1 MKESKI
7 REILVSYQKKRD
19 KAESELEL
27 RKNDVYSQIPE
38 FKKLDDE
45 ISKIGLQLTKLVLQ
59 NPSNKED
66 IILESKQKMDEL
78 KNKKEELLTKYKV
91 PTGYLEIQY
100 DCKLCSDKGFL
111 NNGHK
116 CNCLKQ
122 EIINEAY
129 KMSNISRMLEKEN
142 FTTLDTSIFSSEK
155 DLESN
160 ISPQQNMLQIVSICE
175 SFIIDF
181 DKDNGENLLFYGD
194 TGLGKTFMCNCIAK
208 SLLDKGHLVI
218 YQTAF
223 KMFEIIE
230 DYKFKNTDNHI
241 SKENYENLFDCDLLI
256 IDDLG
261 TELTNSFTNSE
272 LFNILNTRLLSG
284 KKTIIS
290 TNLSPMQLGSNYAQ
304 RIFSRIFDRF
314 KMVKFL
320 GKDLRWEN
328 KKEIEEK

>member
-7 REILVSYQKKRD
+7 REILISYQKKRD
-19 KAESELEL
+19 KAESDLEL

-45 ISKIGLQLTKLVLQ
+45 ISKVGLQLAKLVLQ
-59 NPSNKED
+59 NPSNREN
-66 IILESKQKMDEL
+66 IILESKKKMDEL
-78 KNKKEELLTKYKV
+78 KSQKKELLTKYKV
-91 PTGYLEIQY
+91 PNGYLEIQH
-100 DCKLCSDKGFL
+100 DCNICKDKGFL
-111 NNGHK
+111 DNGHK

-155 DLESN
+155 DPEAN

-175 SFIIDF
+175 SFILDF

-230 DYKFKNTDNHI
+230 DYKFKNADSHI

-314 KMVKFL
+314 KMVKFI
-320 GKDLRWEN
+320 GKDLRWES
-328 KKEIEEK
+328 KQ

>member
-1 MKESKI
+1 MRESTL
-7 REILVSYQKKRD
+7 REILVSYERKRD
-19 KAESELEL
+19 KAESELEY
-27 RKNDVYSQIPE
+27 RIKDVYSQIPE
-38 FKKLDDE
+38 IKSIDNE
-45 ISKIGLQLTKLVLQ
+45 VNKIGLELAKLVLL
-59 NPSNKED
+59 NPQDKDSIIAQSKE
-66 IILESKQKMDEL
+66 KMKELKLKKDEL
-78 KNKKEELLTKYKV
+78 LNRYNV
-91 PTGYLEIQY
+91 PPGYLDIQHSCNV
-100 DCKLCSDKGFL
+100 CKDKGFL
-111 NNGHK
+111 QNGHK

-129 KMSNISRMLEKEN
+129 KMSNLSRMLENQN
-142 FTTLDTSIFSSEK
+142 FNNIDTSIFSDELFE
-155 DLESN
+155 DSN
-160 ISPQQNMLQIVSICE
+160 ISPRQNFLQIVSVCE
-175 SFIIDF
+175 SFVLNF
-181 DKDNGENLLFYGD
+181 DRDNDENLLFYGD

-230 DYKFKNTDNHI
+230 DYKFKNNENHI
-241 SKENYENLFDCDLLI
+241 SKDNYDNLFDCDLLI

-272 LFNILNTRLLSG
+272 LFNILNTRLLTG

-314 KMVKFL
+314 KMVKFI
-320 GKDLRWEN
+320 GNDLRWEN
-328 KKEIEEK
+328 KK

>member
-7 REILVSYQKKRD
+7 REILISYQKKRD
-19 KAESELEL
+19 KAESDLEL
-27 RKNDVYSQIPE
+27 RKIDVYSQIPE

-45 ISKIGLQLTKLVLQ
+45 ISKVGLQLAKLVLQ
-59 NPSNKED
+59 NPSNREN
-66 IILESKQKMDEL
+66 IILESKKKMDEL
-78 KNKKEELLTKYKV
+78 KSQKKELLTKYKV
-91 PTGYLEIQY
+91 PNGYLEIQH
-100 DCKLCSDKGFL
+100 DCNVCNDKGFL
-111 NNGHK
+111 DNGHK

-155 DLESN
+155 DPESN

-175 SFIIDF
+175 SFILDF

-230 DYKFKNTDNHI
+230 DYKFKNADSHI

-314 KMVKFL
+314 KMVKFI
-320 GKDLRWEN
+320 GKDLRWES
-328 KKEIEEK
+328 KQ

>member
-1 MKESKI
+1 MRESTL
-7 REILVSYQKKRD
+7 REILVSYERKRD
-19 KAESELEL
+19 KAESELEY
-27 RKNDVYSQIPE
+27 RIKDVYSQIPE
-38 FKKLDDE
+38 IKSIDDE
-45 ISKIGLQLTKLVLQ
+45 VSRIGLELAKLVLL
-59 NPSNKED
+59 NPQDKDS
-66 IILESKQKMDEL
+66 IIEKSKSKMKEL
-78 KNKKEELLTKYKV
+78 KLKKEELLSIYNV
-91 PTGYLEIQY
+91 PPGYLDIQHSCNI
-100 DCKLCSDKGFL
+100 CKDKGFL

-129 KMSNISRMLEKEN
+129 KMSNLSRMLENQN
-142 FTTLDTSIFSSEK
+142 FNNIDTTIFSDKVFE
-155 DLESN
+155 DSN
-160 ISPQQNMLQIVSICE
+160 ISPRQNFLQIVSTCE
-175 SFIIDF
+175 SFVFNF
-181 DKDNGENLLFYGD
+181 DRDNDENLLFYGD

-230 DYKFKNTDNHI
+230 DYKFKNNENHI
-241 SKENYENLFDCDLLI
+241 SKDNYNNLFDCDLLI

-272 LFNILNTRLLSG
+272 LFNILNTRLLTG

-314 KMVKFL
+314 KMVKFI
-320 GKDLRWEN
+320 GNDLRWEN
-328 KKEIEEK
+328 KK

>member
-1 MKESKI
+1 MKKSKL
-7 REILVSYQKKRD
+7 REILTSYERKRD
-19 KAESELEL
+19 KAESDLDY
-27 RKNDVYSQIPE
+27 RTKDVYRQIPE
-38 FKKLDDE
+38 ILDIDE
-45 ISKIGLQLTKLVLQ
+45 EIGKIGLQLTRLVLS
-59 NPSNKED
+59 NPKNKDE
-66 IILESKQKMDEL
+66 IIKQSKDKMELL
-78 KNKKEELLTKYKV
+78 KNRKEELLVKHSV
-91 PTGYLEIQY
+91 PQGYLDIQY
-100 DCKLCSDKGFL
+100 NCSICHDKGFL

-129 KMSNISRMLEKEN
+129 KMSNMSRVLESQN
-142 FTTLDTSIFSSEK
+142 FATINTNIFSDERFG
-155 DLESN
+155 DTN
-160 ISPQQNMLQIVSICE
+160 ISPRQNILQIVSICE
-175 SFIIDF
+175 SFVLNF
-181 DKDNGENLLFYGD
+181 DKDNDENLLFYGD

-208 SLLDKGHLVI
+208 SLLDKGYLVI

-230 DYKFKNTDNHI
+230 DYKFKNNDNHI
-241 SKENYENLFDCDLLI
+241 SKDNYENLFDCDLLI

-290 TNLSPMQLGSNYAQ
+290 TNLSPMQLGDNYTQ

-314 KMVKFL
+314 KMVKFI
-320 GKDLRWEN
+320 GNDLRWEN
-328 KKEIEEK
+328 KK

>member
-7 REILVSYQKKRD
+7 REILISYQKKRD
-19 KAESELEL
+19 KAESDLEL

-45 ISKIGLQLTKLVLQ
+45 ISKVVLQLAKLVLQ
-59 NPSNKED
+59 NPSNREN
-66 IILESKQKMDEL
+66 IILESKKKMDEL
-78 KNKKEELLTKYKV
+78 KSQKKELLTKYKV
-91 PTGYLEIQY
+91 PNGYLEIQH
-100 DCKLCSDKGFL
+100 DCNICKDKGFL
-111 NNGHK
+111 DNGHK

-155 DLESN
+155 DPESN

-175 SFIIDF
+175 SFILDF

-230 DYKFKNTDNHI
+230 DYKFKNADSHI

-314 KMVKFL
+314 KMVKFI
-320 GKDLRWEN
+320 GKDLRWES
-328 KKEIEEK
+328 KQ

>member
-1 MKESKI
+1 MIESKI

-27 RKNDVYSQIPE
+27 RRNDVYSQIPE
-38 FKKLDDE
+38 FKKIDEE
-45 ISKIGLQLTKLVLQ
+45 ISKAGLQLQ

-66 IILESKQKMDEL
+66 IILESKKKMDDL
-78 KNKKEELLTKYKV
+78 RKRKEDLLIRYKV

-100 DCKLCSDKGFL
+100 ECNVCKDKGFL
-111 NNGHK
+111 ENGQK
-116 CNCLKQ
+116 CNCFKQ
-122 EIINEAY
+122 QIINEAY
-129 KMSNISRMLEKEN
+129 KMSNIARMLEKEN
-142 FTTLDTSIFSSEK
+142 FTTLDTSIFSTEIDS
-155 DLESN
+155 ESN
-160 ISPQQNMLQIVSICE
+160 ISPQQNMLQIVSVCE
-175 SFIIDF
+175 SFVLDF

-230 DYKFKNTDNHI
+230 EYKFKNADNHL
-241 SKENYENLFDCDLLI
+241 SKSNYENLFDCDLLI

-314 KMVKFL
+314 KMVKFV

-328 KKEIEEK
+328 KK

>member
-19 KAESELEL
+19 KAEAELEL
-27 RKNDVYSQIPE
+27 RQKDVYSQIPE
-38 FKKLDDE
+38 FKRLDSE
-45 ISKIGLQLTKLVLQ
+45 ISKIGLKLTRLVLQ

-78 KNKKEELLTKYKV
+78 KNKKQELLTKYKV

-100 DCKLCSDKGFL
+100 DCKLCKDKGFL
-111 NNGHK
+111 ENGHK

-155 DLESN
+155 DSESN
-160 ISPQQNMLQIVSICE
+160 ISPQQNILEIVTICE

-208 SLLDKGHLVI
+208 SLLDKGNLVI

-230 DYKFKNTDNHI
+230 DYKFKNNDSYI

-314 KMVKFL
+314 KMVKFI
-320 GKDLRWEN
+320 GKDLRWES
-328 KKEIEEK
+328 KKEEK

>member
-7 REILVSYQKKRD
+7 REILISYQKKRD
-19 KAESELEL
+19 KAESDLEL

-45 ISKIGLQLTKLVLQ
+45 ISKVGLQLAKLVLQ
-59 NPSNKED
+59 NPSNREN
-66 IILESKQKMDEL
+66 IILESKKKMDEL
-78 KNKKEELLTKYKV
+78 KSQKKELLTKYKV
-91 PTGYLEIQY
+91 PNGYLEIQH
-100 DCKLCSDKGFL
+100 DCNICKDKGFL
-111 NNGHK
+111 DNGHK

-155 DLESN
+155 DPESN

-175 SFIIDF
+175 SFILDF
-181 DKDNGENLLFYGD
+181 DKDNGENLVFYGD

-230 DYKFKNTDNHI
+230 EYKFKNTDNHI
-241 SKENYENLFDCDLLI
+241 SKENYENLFNCDLLI

-272 LFNILNTRLLSG
+272 LFNILNTRLLDG

-290 TNLSPMQLGSNYAQ
+290 TNLDFMQLSQDYAI
-304 RIFSRIFDRF
+304 RISSRIFD
-314 KMVKFL
+314 KFDPIKFI
-320 GKDLRWEN
+320 GKDLRWES
-328 KKEIEEK
+328 KK

>member
-1 MKESKI
+1 MKKSKL
-7 REILVSYQKKRD
+7 REILTSYERKRD
-19 KAESELEL
+19 KAESDLDY
-27 RKNDVYSQIPE
+27 RTKDVYRQIPE
-38 FKKLDDE
+38 ILEIDE
-45 ISKIGLQLTKLVLQ
+45 EIGKIGLQLTRLVLS
-59 NPSNKED
+59 NPKNKDE
-66 IILESKQKMDEL
+66 IIKQSKDKMELL
-78 KNKKEELLTKYKV
+78 KNRKEELLVKHSV
-91 PTGYLEIQY
+91 PQGYLDIQY
-100 DCKLCSDKGFL
+100 NCSICHDKGFL

-129 KMSNISRMLEKEN
+129 KMSNMSRVLESQN
-142 FTTLDTSIFSSEK
+142 FATINTNIFSDERFG
-155 DLESN
+155 DTN
-160 ISPQQNMLQIVSICE
+160 ISPRQNILQIVSICE
-175 SFIIDF
+175 SFVLNF
-181 DKDNGENLLFYGD
+181 DKDNDENLLFYGD

-208 SLLDKGHLVI
+208 SLLDKGYLVI

-230 DYKFKNTDNHI
+230 DYKFKNNDNHI
-241 SKENYENLFDCDLLI
+241 SKDNYENLFDCDLLI

-290 TNLSPMQLGSNYAQ
+290 TNLSPMQLGDNYTQ

-314 KMVKFL
+314 KMVKFI
-320 GKDLRWEN
+320 GNDLRWEN
-328 KKEIEEK
+328 KK

>member
-1 MKESKI
+1 MRESKI

-45 ISKIGLQLTKLVLQ
+45 ISKIGLQLAKLVLQ
-59 NPSNKED
+59 NPSNKEN
-66 IILESKQKMDEL
+66 IILEAKKNMDTL
-78 KNKKEELLTKYKV
+78 KSRKEELLAKYKV
-91 PTGYLEIQY
+91 PNGYLEIQH
-100 DCKLCSDKGFL
+100 DCNVCKDKGFL
-111 NNGHK
+111 DNGHK

-155 DLESN
+155 DPESN

-175 SFIIDF
+175 SFILNF

-208 SLLDKGHLVI
+208 SLLDKGNLVI

-230 DYKFKNTDNHI
+230 DYKFKNADSHI

-320 GKDLRWEN
+320 GKDLRWES
-328 KKEIEEK
+328 KK

>member
-7 REILVSYQKKRD
+7 REILISYQKKRD
-19 KAESELEL
+19 KAESDLEL

-45 ISKIGLQLTKLVLQ
+45 ISKVGLQLAKLVLQ
-59 NPSNKED
+59 NPSNREN
-66 IILESKQKMDEL
+66 IILESKKKMDEL
-78 KNKKEELLTKYKV
+78 KSQKKELLTKYKV
-91 PTGYLEIQY
+91 PNGYLEIQH
-100 DCKLCSDKGFL
+100 DCNICKDKGFL
-111 NNGHK
+111 DNGHK

-155 DLESN
+155 DPESN

-175 SFIIDF
+175 SFILDF

-230 DYKFKNTDNHI
+230 EYKFKNTDNHI
-241 SKENYENLFDCDLLI
+241 SKENYENLFNCDLLI

-272 LFNILNTRLLSG
+272 LFNILNTRLLDG

-290 TNLSPMQLGSNYAQ
+290 TNLDFMQLSQDYAI
-304 RIFSRIFDRF
+304 RISSRIFD
-314 KMVKFL
+314 KFDPIKFI
-320 GKDLRWEN
+320 GKDLRWES
-328 KKEIEEK
+328 KK

>member
-7 REILVSYQKKRD
+7 REILISYQKKRD
-19 KAESELEL
+19 KAESDLEL

-45 ISKIGLQLTKLVLQ
+45 ISKVGLQLAKLVLQ
-59 NPSNKED
+59 NPSNREN
-66 IILESKQKMDEL
+66 IILESKKKMDEL
-78 KNKKEELLTKYKV
+78 KSQKKELLTKYKV
-91 PTGYLEIQY
+91 PNGYLEIQH
-100 DCKLCSDKGFL
+100 DCNICKDKGFL
-111 NNGHK
+111 DNGHK

-155 DLESN
+155 DPESN
-160 ISPQQNMLQIVSICE
+160 ISPQQNM
-175 SFIIDF
+175 
-181 DKDNGENLLFYGD
+181 
-194 TGLGKTFMCNCIAK
+194 
-208 SLLDKGHLVI
+208 HLVI

-230 DYKFKNTDNHI
+230 DYKFKNADSHI

-314 KMVKFL
+314 KMVKFI
-320 GKDLRWEN
+320 GKDLRWES
-328 KKEIEEK
+328 KQ

>member
-7 REILVSYQKKRD
+7 REILISYQKKRD
-19 KAESELEL
+19 KAESDLEL

-45 ISKIGLQLTKLVLQ
+45 ISKVGLQLAKLVLQ
-59 NPSNKED
+59 NPSNKEN
-66 IILESKQKMDEL
+66 IILESKKKMDEL
-78 KNKKEELLTKYKV
+78 KSQKKELLTKYKV
-91 PTGYLEIQY
+91 PNGYLEIQH
-100 DCKLCSDKGFL
+100 DCNICKDKGFL
-111 NNGHK
+111 DNGHK

-155 DLESN
+155 DPESN

-175 SFIIDF
+175 SFIFDF
-181 DKDNGENLLFYGD
+181 DKDNRENLLFYGD

-230 DYKFKNTDNHI
+230 DYKFKNADSHI
-241 SKENYENLFDCDLLI
+241 SKENYENYCAANAAFYGSYDYDALF
-256 IDDLG
+256 
-261 TELTNSFTNSE
+261 
-272 LFNILNTRLLSG
+272 
-284 KKTIIS
+284 
-290 TNLSPMQLGSNYAQ
+290 AQ
-304 RIFSRIFDRF
+304 
-314 KMVKFL
+314 
-320 GKDLRWEN
+320 
-328 KKEIEEK
+328 